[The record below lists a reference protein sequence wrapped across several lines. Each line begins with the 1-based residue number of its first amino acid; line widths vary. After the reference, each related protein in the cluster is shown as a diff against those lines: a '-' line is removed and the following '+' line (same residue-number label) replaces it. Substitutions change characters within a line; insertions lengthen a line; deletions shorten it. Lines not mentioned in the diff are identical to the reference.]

1 MTEKFLFTRADVLT
15 KLWDI
20 ACWHEDKRTNLR
32 AKLDNNIKERSA
44 FSGKEIRA
52 LQAILQGLTD
62 QELEA
67 RVKELEEKLAN
78 GILIPKPKEDINR

>member
-1 MTEKFLFTRADVLT
+1 MFTRADVLT

-20 ACWHEDKRTNLR
+20 ARWHEDKRTNLR
-32 AKLDNNIKERSA
+32 TKLDTNIKTRSA
-44 FSGKEIRA
+44 LSGKEIRA

-62 QELEA
+62 QELET

-78 GILIPKPKEDINR
+78 GILIPKPKEDTKK

>member
-1 MTEKFLFTRADVLT
+1 MEKILFTRADVLT

-20 ACWHEDKRTNLR
+20 ARWHEDKRTNPR
-32 AKLDNNIKERSA
+32 TKLDNNIKARSA
-44 FSGKEIRA
+44 LSGKEIRA

-62 QELEA
+62 QELET

-78 GILIPKPKEDINR
+78 GILIPKPKENTKK